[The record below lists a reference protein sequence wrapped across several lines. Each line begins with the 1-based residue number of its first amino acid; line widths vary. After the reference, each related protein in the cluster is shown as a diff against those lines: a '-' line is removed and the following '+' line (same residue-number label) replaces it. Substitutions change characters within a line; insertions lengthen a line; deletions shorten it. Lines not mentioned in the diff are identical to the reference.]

1 MQKQMTEDLLIS
13 VDIAGRVYKVRI
25 QREEE
30 EVFRKAVDAVKTN
43 IKDYAKMYA
52 YKDKQDLLAM
62 VLLQY
67 VTSYIKIKEDN
78 IFSDKQLV
86 AKLEEI
92 DSILSM
98 ED

>member
-1 MQKQMTEDLLIS
+1 MEKKEDILIS
-13 VDIAGRVYKVRI
+13 VEIAGRIYKVRI
-25 QREEE
+25 KREDE
-30 EVFRKAVDAVKTN
+30 EVFRKAVDTVKLN
-43 IKDYAKMYA
+43 IEDYAKTYA

>member
-1 MQKQMTEDLLIS
+1 MEKKEDILIS
-13 VDIAGRVYKVRI
+13 VEIAGRIYKVRI
-25 QREEE
+25 KREDE
-30 EVFRKAVDAVKTN
+30 EVFRKAVDTVKLN
-43 IKDYAKMYA
+43 IEDYAKTYA

-67 VTSYIKIKEDN
+67 VTSYMKIKEDN

-92 DSILSM
+92 DNILCIR
-98 ED
+98 E

>member
-1 MQKQMTEDLLIS
+1 VEKKEDILIS
-13 VDIAGRVYKVRI
+13 VEIAGRIYKVRI
-25 QREEE
+25 KREDE
-30 EVFRKAVDAVKTN
+30 EVFRKAVDTVKLN
-43 IKDYAKMYA
+43 IEDYAKTYA

-67 VTSYIKIKEDN
+67 VTSYMKIKEDN

-92 DSILSM
+92 DNILCIR
-98 ED
+98 E

>member
-1 MQKQMTEDLLIS
+1 MQMTEDILIS
-13 VDIAGRVYKVRI
+13 VEIADRIYKVRVK
-25 QREEE
+25 REEE
-30 EVFRKAVDAVKTN
+30 DVFRKAVEAVKLN

-67 VTSYIKIKEDN
+67 VTSYIKIKEEN

-92 DSILSM
+92 DSILST
-98 ED
+98 EE